1 MGHVADAASA
11 NTASSIRDKILRAS
25 EAPAGPRHAALL
37 AVLAAAQACLIVP
50 WVRSIAFPLAEL
62 NPIALVFFTAFS
74 IIASTALVRALDV
87 RSAPAVLR
95 VLLSLAGLS
104 TTILIGL
111 SMMLHPGTP
120 VGEVLSGLGERIV
133 NAEVIAVA
141 ETTVVGLSILAWW
154 LGLSNA
160 RRWFTMDSM
169 QATFRAGV
177 IVWLLFL
184 TFNTLPTADAAAPFI
199 AGYFAF
205 ALVALALAR
214 SQDLMVQRL
223 ASRSPF
229 GARWLVATSLMAFF
243 LVGLSLLLWAGIVP
257 PLVRLV
263 WDTLTLAARL
273 ILVIGIVIIALLGGI
288 VTGQGQSTAAPGSQT
303 TFGLSEELLA
313 ELRKVDIAQA
323 AQVLQAIIGI
333 LAIVVVAR
341 LLIELA
347 RRRERLQGRRYHLLA
362 AEDGAARIRPSE
374 IESQAGNWLQRLARQ
389 FRQGPSRWLAAMT
402 IRRIYAQTAALG
414 KECGAP
420 RLACATPYEYLPTL
434 TRLFPGVEP
443 DLEII
448 TGAYVRAHYGEL
460 PDTPERLGEV
470 REAFRRVR
478 AEAKT
483 VIDYNRTESIKSQ
496 ESLKQELRDRA
507 RQDQKSGFT

>member
-1 MGHVADAASA
+1 VADAASA
-11 NTASSIRDKILRAS
+11 NTAASIREKLLRAA

-37 AVLAAAQACLIVP
+37 AILAAAQACLIVP
-50 WVRSIAFPLAEL
+50 WVRSITFPLAEL
-62 NPIALVFFTAFS
+62 NPLALVFFTAFS
-74 IIASTALVRALDV
+74 IMASTLLVRAMEM

-104 TTILIGL
+104 IIILLGL
-111 SMMLHPGTP
+111 SLMLHPGKP
-120 VGEVLSGLGERIV
+120 IGEVLSGLGERIV

-141 ETTVVGLSILAWW
+141 EITLVGLSILAWW
-154 LGLSNA
+154 VGLSNA

-184 TFNTLPTADAAAPFI
+184 VFNTLPTADAAAPFI
-199 AGYFAF
+199 AGYFMF
-205 ALVALALAR
+205 ALIALALAR
-214 SQDLMVQRL
+214 SQDLIAQRL

-229 GARWLVATSLMAFF
+229 GARWFMATSLMAFF
-243 LVGLSLLLWAGIVP
+243 LVGLSLMLWAGIVP
-257 PLVRLV
+257 PLVHAV
-263 WDTLTLAARL
+263 WDTLTMAARL
-273 ILVIGIVIIALLGGI
+273 ILVIGIVIIALLGGV
-288 VTGQGQSTAAPGSQT
+288 VTGPGQSTPAPGSPT
-303 TFGLSEELLA
+303 TFGFSEELLS
-313 ELRKVDIAQA
+313 ELSKIDIAQA

-333 LAIVVVAR
+333 VAIIVVAR
-341 LLIELA
+341 LLIEMA
-347 RRRERLQGRRYHLLA
+347 RRHDRPQGRRYHLLA
-362 AEDGAARIRPSE
+362 AEDGIASMSPSE

-389 FRQGPSRWLAAMT
+389 FRHGPSRWLAAMT

-414 KECGAP
+414 KECGVP
-420 RLACATPYEYLPTL
+420 RPAYATPYEYLPTL

-470 REAFRRVR
+470 RDAFRRVR

-483 VIDYNRTESIKSQ
+483 VIDYNRSEFIKSQ